1 MRKSADLLSPI
12 EKRLLSFGN
21 LKVCLS
27 PILKAVLLCVPSWFG
42 SDYVAQVGVI
52 LLLKHVL
59 AHLDSFFSLLRRQ
72 RLRDLNSGFLMKS
85 DLTSLASQ
93 AVKQFLSRS
102 DSTPDRFP
110 SSLCTTLPLL

>member
-27 PILKAVLLCVPSWFG
+27 PILKAVLCVPSWFG

-59 AHLDSFFSLLRRQ
+59 AHLASFFSLLRRQ

-110 SSLCTTLPLL
+110 SSLCTTLPIL